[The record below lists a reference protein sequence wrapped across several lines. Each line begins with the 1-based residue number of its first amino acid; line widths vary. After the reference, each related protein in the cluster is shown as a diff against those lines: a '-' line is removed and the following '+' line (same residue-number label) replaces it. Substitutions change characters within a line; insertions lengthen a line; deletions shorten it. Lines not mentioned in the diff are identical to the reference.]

1 MLVNTS
7 MFSSSEDFMSF
18 STSEDSIETVS
29 DV

>member
-18 STSEDSIETVS
+18 SAEDSIETVY

>member
-18 STSEDSIETVS
+18 SAEDSIETVS